1 MSNYKEKLSLIFKK
15 GNLVFLL
22 IVFIV
27 LIFSLLSIVWWSKKM
42 PYLKREINNTIGY
55 IAKDISEF
63 DDYFMPKH
71 FVNVLVE
78 REQMYKYQDE
88 EDTINLTKN
97 KLFDTAYYY
106 FLWEKY
112 IAEYGFDEL
121 DSLTIDSIIKREMEI
136 EAIDLTNSS
145 NNMSNETQQIR
156 KDELLHVRIIT
167 PTTYGNDSIQN
178 VIYKQQTSNM
188 QFKIEFWESPINFSG
203 VKALG
208 NVIIVYG
215 VKEFDSIALQFD
227 SLNNKLYL
235 KRHNTFYQ
243 IERDGQLYPFS
254 KLLKIN

>member
-1 MSNYKEKLSLIFKK
+1 MSNFRENFFLIFKK
-15 GNLVFLL
+15 RNLVFLL
-22 IVFIV
+22 VVFII
-27 LIFSLLSIVWWSKKM
+27 LIFTLLSIAWWSKKM
-42 PYLKREINNTIGY
+42 PHLKSEINNKIGN

-63 DDYFMPKH
+63 DDYFLPKN
-71 FVNVLVE
+71 FTKILLGK
-78 REQMYKYQDE
+78 EQNYISQYEKDSA
-88 EDTINLTKN
+88 NLTQE

-112 IAEYGFDEL
+112 ITEYGFDEL
-121 DSLTIDSIIKREMEI
+121 DSISIDSIIKREMEI
-136 EAIDLTNSS
+136 EAIDLSNSI
-145 NNMSNETQQIR
+145 NNMSKETQQIR
-156 KDELLHVRIIT
+156 KDELQHVKIIVPT
-167 PTTYGNDSIQN
+167 PFGKDSLQSS
-178 VIYKQQTSNM
+178 IYKQSVSNM